1 MSSGCAC
8 CYSER
13 LFLIDADAM
22 TSSITLKIFAAS
34 LLSLAAL
41 SSSATAQACER
52 MYPQANG
59 DDRTRHVRLSAGWP
73 DAQILQNLKLNQD
86 RAEVKRTESSGAVS
100 IQYTYFHKTVVI
112 TRSATKGVEVQL
124 LVKDRDKLVWQLGT
138 C

>member
-1 MSSGCAC
+1 MPYGHAC
-8 CYSER
+8 CYSKR
-13 LFLIDADAM
+13 LFLTDADIM
-22 TSSITLKIFAAS
+22 PLSYTVNLLAAG

-41 SSSATAQACER
+41 SASTTAQACER

-73 DAQILQNLKLNQD
+73 DGQILQNLKLNLD

-124 LVKDRDKLVWQLGT
+124 LEKDRDKLVWQLGT